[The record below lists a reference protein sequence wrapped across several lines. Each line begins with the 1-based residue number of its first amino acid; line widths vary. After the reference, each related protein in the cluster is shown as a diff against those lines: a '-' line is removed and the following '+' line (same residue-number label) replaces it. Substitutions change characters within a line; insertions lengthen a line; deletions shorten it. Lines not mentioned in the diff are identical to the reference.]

1 VTMLRGPRTRI
12 AVVVVAAAMTM
23 AGWLASSPHG
33 SSPDD
38 GYHLAGI
45 WCARGFVEGR
55 CQFVGDGLETGE
67 VFVPYKVAELT
78 CYAQQPA
85 VDASCAAER
94 LASDFNDL
102 SPAPGKGNI
111 AGERPGVYYAAMHVL
126 IGEDVSR
133 SISLMRASNAL
144 LALIMLALTLRIAR
158 PSVRQALIGSW
169 LVTSVPLGLF
179 LLTSTN
185 SGAWGLIGLGTY
197 WAALLTAIEPG
208 TRTVRLQGT
217 AIAVVS
223 ALMAIGSRLEALPY
237 IALSTLLVAIVA
249 WRPSIT
255 QALWGTRTRAI
266 TTAASIAVVVLAAA
280 SWRGLG
286 YARSGWEEIAGGFAA
301 WEERGVG
308 DALFYNLMELPTLI
322 AGALGWWPLGWLD
335 TKMPALVY
343 VPALAAF
350 AALGFTGLG
359 STDRRKVVAVPLI
372 ALSIVTYP
380 LLVHASNGLLIYEEY
395 QPRQF
400 MVLLYL
406 LVAFALLVP
415 PGRRTIDLRRSQRVA
430 IVVSVA
436 VAQAIALHVNTRRYV
451 SGLSTVWLFDLDQDV
466 AWWWGSIP
474 SPMTM
479 WWATSIAFTVLATIA
494 IGVFRPGT
502 HAPQR
507 SMRSTLRRPV
517 E

>member
-1 VTMLRGPRTRI
+1 
-12 AVVVVAAAMTM
+12 
-23 AGWLASSPHG
+23 
-33 SSPDD
+33 
-38 GYHLAGI
+38 
-45 WCARGFVEGR
+45 
-55 CQFVGDGLETGE
+55 

-78 CYAQQPA
+78 CYAQQPEK
-85 VDASCAAER
+85 DASCAAER

-102 SPAPGKGNI
+102 SPAPGKGNV
-111 AGERPGVYYAAMHVL
+111 AGERPGVYYSAMHVL

-133 SISLMRASNAL
+133 SISMMRASNAL

-185 SGAWGLIGLGTY
+185 SGAWGLIGLGNY

-208 TRTVRLQGT
+208 RRAVRLQGA
-217 AIAVVS
+217 AIAIVS
-223 ALMAIGSRLEALPY
+223 GLMAIGSRLEALPY
-237 IALSTLLVAIVA
+237 VALSTLLVAIVA

-255 QALWGTRTRAI
+255 RALWGTRQRAI
-266 TTAASIAVVVLAAA
+266 ASASTIVVLGLVAA

-286 YARSGWEEIAGGFAA
+286 YAKDAWQELSGGFTA
-301 WEERGVG
+301 WADRGVG

-350 AALGFTGLG
+350 AALAFVGLG
-359 STDRRKVVAVPLI
+359 ATNRRKVVTVPII
-372 ALSIVTYP
+372 AISLVVYP
-380 LLVHASNGLLIYEEY
+380 LLVHAANGLLIYEDY

-415 PGRRTIDLRRSQRVA
+415 PASRTIDLRRSQRVA
-430 IVVSVA
+430 IVVSVS

-451 SGLSTVWLFDLDQDV
+451 SGLSKEWLFDLDQGV

-479 WWATSIAFTVLATIA
+479 WTLTSIAFTVLATLA
-494 IGVFRPGT
+494 IGVFRPEGDV
-502 HAPQR
+502 PQR